1 MHMIVVGCGRVGST
15 IALELQEK
23 GHDVVVVDRR
33 EDAFRRL
40 GDDFRGRT
48 VTGIGFD
55 RVVLRRAGIT
65 AESSVMAVTSGDNSN
80 ILVARV
86 AREMFGVQ
94 RVVARIYD
102 PRRAAVYQRLG
113 ISTVATVAWA
123 SRQILTVV
131 LPHESTP
138 TWTDPT
144 SSHVMIE
151 KRVPSSLAG
160 RRVEDIVEDRGS
172 VVLVTRLGG
181 SSIPVVG
188 AIVQQD
194 DVLHILTPAE
204 SVDAVD
210 ARFSSRTEVG
220 S

>member
-15 IALELQEK
+15 IAVKLQDE

-40 GDDFRGRT
+40 GDDFGGRT

-55 RVVLRRAGIT
+55 RTILLKAGIGP
-65 AESSVMAVTSGDNSN
+65 ESSVMAVTSGDNSN

-138 TWTDPT
+138 SWTDPT
-144 SSHVMIE
+144 SAYVMVE
-151 KRVPSSLAG
+151 KHVPSHMAG
-160 RRVEDIVEDRGS
+160 RRVEDLVDPRGS
-172 VVLVTRLGG
+172 VALITRLGV
-181 SSIPVVG
+181 SSIPTPG

-194 DVLHILTPAE
+194 DVLHILTPA
-204 SVDAVD
+204 DAVATLD
-210 ARFSSRTEVG
+210 AGFAGSSEV
-220 S
+220 SS